1 MTPQINAVLDEIR
14 LRLENAFGPEV
25 ASSGSG
31 SHNRGEPGDGEAEN
45 VTDVEDAL
53 DLYLNAMIS
62 KLEAEHEFDE
72 DSAIGLVFDVIDEL
86 GEEGL
91 LPPFPEEDATDEM
104 LAAWMGK
111 AKSVGLQARV
121 IEAAIESLSD

>member
-14 LRLENAFGPEV
+14 LRLENAFGPET
-25 ASSGSG
+25 ASSGSDAHA
-31 SHNRGEPGDGEAEN
+31 SGEAGEGEAEN

-62 KLEAEHEFDE
+62 KLEADYDFEE
-72 DSAIGLVFDVIDEL
+72 DDAIGLVFDVIDEL

-91 LPPFPEEDATDEM
+91 LPPFPEDEATEQM
-104 LAAWMGK
+104 LATWMGK

-121 IEAAIESLSD
+121 IEAAIEMSA

>member
-25 ASSGSG
+25 ASSGVD
-31 SHNRGEPGDGEAEN
+31 SHNKGEPGDGEAEN
-45 VTDVEDAL
+45 ITDVEDAL
-53 DLYLNAMIS
+53 DLYLNSMIS
-62 KLEAEHEFDE
+62 KLEAEYDFEE
-72 DSAIGLVFDVIDEL
+72 DDAIGLVFDVIDEL

-91 LPPFPEEDATDEM
+91 LPPFPEDDATDEM

-121 IEAAIESLSD
+121 IEAANEMAVD

>member
-14 LRLENAFGPEV
+14 LRLENAFGPE
-25 ASSGSG
+25 AAPTSS
-31 SHNRGEPGDGEAEN
+31 HAQGEPGDGEAAN
-45 VTDVEDAL
+45 LTDVEDAL
-53 DLYLNAMIS
+53 DLYLNAMIG
-62 KLEAEHEFDE
+62 KLEQDYDFDE
-72 DSAIGLVFDVIDEL
+72 DTAIGLVFDVIEEL

-91 LPPFPEEDATDEM
+91 LPPFPEEEATDEM

-121 IEAAIESLSD
+121 IEAATEMLSA